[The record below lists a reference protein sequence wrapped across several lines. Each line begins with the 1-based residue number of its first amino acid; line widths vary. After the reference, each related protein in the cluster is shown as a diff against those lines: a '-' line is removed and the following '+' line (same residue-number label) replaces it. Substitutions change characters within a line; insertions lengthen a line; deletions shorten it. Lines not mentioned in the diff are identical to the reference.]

1 MFKKVFCALLCVV
14 LMLSLC
20 ACSNSPVIATY
31 EGMSLD
37 SSMYALHLAVEKRA
51 VQEYLY
57 YYYQMDISNTPAFW
71 DEYYDADNKI
81 TWTDYINTE
90 FCNMLV
96 AMKFCKDHGISVKDE
111 SAAADIE
118 KLAQDYIETAGSKD
132 LLNIELAEYGA
143 DYDMLVEYLRSYQ
156 YISLMQEY
164 LVSDGTLAVSD
175 AEILEYLSDYWNF
188 DYILFETID
197 SAGKPI
203 VDKDI
208 TDEQAKDFFLSNYVT
223 VKHVLYLT
231 QNLSDD
237 KKADK
242 KAKAEAALTAIQSGE
257 KAFEDFKKDNE
268 DSNIE
273 YTFTYGEMVSEF
285 EKAAFEMEPG
295 ETRVVETAY
304 GYHLMMKEELDV
316 SAFDK
321 MISAVKAAVT
331 SSRIKAET
339 EDFLEKLKNGEEE
352 FKKSEDDSYKYGE
365 GMVVN
370 KEDDTMG
377 KDLYELF
384 KSTEMGDYF
393 MYQYGSY
400 GYYIFKR
407 VEFDEKDVK
416 EYSEKVSATILGEKF
431 TKYINELAKSVEI
444 NEAEMAKYDIKTV
457 RSFFSEK
464 K

>member
-1 MFKKVFCALLCVV
+1 MFKKVFCALVCVV

-20 ACSNSPVIATY
+20 ACSSSPVIATY
-31 EGMSLD
+31 EGMTLD

-51 VQEYLY
+51 VEEYLY
-57 YYYQMDISNTPAFW
+57 YYYKMDISNTPAFW
-71 DEYYDADNKI
+71 DEYYDQENKI
-81 TWTDYINTE
+81 SWTDYINTE

-175 AEILEYLSDYWNF
+175 AEVLEYLSDYWNF

-208 TDEQAKDFFLSNYVT
+208 TDEQAKEFFLSNYVT

-231 QNLSDD
+231 QNLSED
-237 KKADK
+237 KKAEKKDK
-242 KAKAEAALTAIQSGE
+242 AQASLEAIQSGE
-257 KAFEDFKKDNE
+257 KEFEDFKKDNE
-268 DSNIE
+268 DSNLE

-285 EKAAFEMEPG
+285 EKAAFEMQPG

-316 SAFDK
+316 AAFDK
-321 MISAVKAAVT
+321 MVSDVKAAVT

-339 EDFLEKLKNGEEE
+339 ESFLEKLKNGEEE

-384 KSTEMGDYF
+384 KSAEVGDYF

-407 VEFDEKDVK
+407 VEFDDADVK
-416 EYSEKVSATILGEKF
+416 EYSENISATILGEKF

-444 NEAEMAKYDIKTV
+444 NEEEMSKFDIKTV

-464 K
+464 N